1 MATGDFAHLHL
12 HTQYSFL
19 DGANHIEPLMQ
30 RASQFGMKHIA
41 VTDHGHMC
49 GTLEFYSTAKKYGIT
64 PIIGMEAY
72 VAPGSR
78 TDRTPEKNR
87 YANHLILLATNDT
100 GYRNLCKISTKA
112 FMEGFYRWPR
122 VDKELL
128 SQNSEGIVALSA
140 CMKGEVAYKI
150 LQNQFD
156 EARQAAVDYD
166 RIFGRG
172 NFFLEIQENGIPEQR
187 IVNDNLMQFSKD
199 LGIPLCATGDCHYLE
214 KDQARAHTALMA
226 IGYSKT
232 LAEMNAGD
240 NCGGKE
246 LWFKD
251 GETIAR
257 NFHYAPEAVANSLE
271 IASRCKFDFNL
282 KGYHPPTFACPD
294 GLTAEEFFVARA
306 KEGLDARL
314 KRFAALGRNLTDAQV
329 ETYRSRLEYEN
340 RVINE
345 MGFAGYF
352 LIVSD
357 FTKYAKAKGIPVG
370 PGRGSAAGSLAAY
383 ALEITDV
390 DPIPYDLLFE
400 RFLNPQRKSMP
411 DIDMDFC
418 EERRGEVITYVSEKY
433 GGRDRVAQI
442 ITYGKLKAK
451 AVVRDVGRVLGV
463 PLHEVNQIA
472 GLIPNRIPEKENPLD
487 VRLEDALR
495 VEPRLKE
502 KIAQRP
508 EFGDL
513 MDLARTLE
521 GLYRQASKHAAGV
534 VIADRDLTD
543 YLPLYLVKG
552 EDVVTQFDMKGVEK
566 IGLIKFDF
574 LGLKTLTLIHY
585 AERAIRRNG
594 KKDFSIYDIP
604 MDDPK
609 TFDVISSGD
618 NVGIFQIESEG
629 MKDAVMQ
636 LKPRSISEISDVL
649 ALYRPGPMENI
660 PLFADRK
667 FGRARM
673 NYLFPQLETI
683 LGPTQGI
690 IVYQE
695 QIMQICQVICGMD
708 LGQADLLRRAIGKKD
723 QKAVAEQCDLFTKL
737 AAERGFDKTKARE
750 LADLIAKFANYGFN
764 KSHSVAYAFVTYQTA
779 YLKANFPV
787 EFMAALLTI
796 EARGADGQNKT
807 LKNINQCAKMGLEVL
822 PPDVNESDLEFT
834 GRGQTIRFGLQ
845 GLRGVGTQAV
855 EAIIEA
861 RNKEGK
867 FRNLYDFTMKVDI
880 RKTNRKVLEA
890 LAQCGAMDSFKRP
903 RRQLF
908 ESLEQAIS
916 ASEADRRDKE
926 VGQGGL
932 FGGSSSVGVKEN
944 YADVPEWPR
953 REMLQREREVLG
965 VYLTGHP
972 LKEKEV
978 VAKFSAYRTHTI
990 AEALLT
996 GDRTKVRLL
1005 ALCTD
1010 ISERRN
1016 KRGEL
1021 FCNARFED
1029 PTGVLSVFIGAET
1042 WTRIQPNLYGAAVPT
1057 AIVDAPMPS
1066 ATESGADDE
1075 NGEGEITGT
1084 GKPPSADRGPL
1095 RVTEPFLLVGEVMK
1109 QEEEAPSEGPDGE
1122 EGGGAAAPA
1131 NGKFKSRGVEVRA
1144 TDVLDF
1150 DQFIERFGE
1159 KVIFTTAIDSWRK
1172 DRAEKLVNDLRR
1184 QRGDANVTIEIT
1196 LKDGRVAEALLPA
1209 DVSVPTSVKFLDY
1222 MRAQYPEFRLN
1233 VVIPDRATIQPE
1245 TSKFAGFRR

>member
-19 DGANHIEPLMQ
+19 DGANHIEPLME
-30 RASQFGMKHIA
+30 RASRFGMKHIA

-49 GTLEFYSTAKKYGIT
+49 GALDFYSAAKKHGIN

-78 TDRTPEKNR
+78 LDQTPEKNK
-87 YANHLILLATNDT
+87 YANHLILLASNET
-100 GYRNLCKISTKA
+100 GYRNLCRISTNA

-128 SQNSEGIVALSA
+128 ARHSEGIIALSA
-140 CMKGEVAYKI
+140 CLKGEVSYKI
-150 LQNQFD
+150 QQKQFD
-156 EARQAAVDYD
+156 EARQAALDYD

-172 NFFLEIQENGIPEQR
+172 NFFLEIQENGLAEQK
-187 IVNDNLMQFSKD
+187 IVNDDLMQFSRD

-214 KDQARAHTALMA
+214 KDQSRAHKALMA
-226 IGYSKT
+226 IGFGKT
-232 LAEMNAGD
+232 LAEMTERDDG
-240 NCGGKE
+240 CGCTE

-251 GETIAR
+251 GDTIAQQ
-257 NFHYAPEAVANSLE
+257 FSYAPEAVANSLE
-271 IASRCKFDFNL
+271 IASRCNFEFKL
-282 KGYHPPTFACPD
+282 KGYHPPTFSCPD
-294 GLTAEEFFVARA
+294 NLTAEEYFEARA
-306 KEGLDARL
+306 REGLDVRL
-314 KRFAALGRNLTDAQV
+314 KKMVALGRNLTDAQV
-329 ETYRSRLEYEN
+329 EHYRSRLNYETG
-340 RVINE
+340 VIKD
-345 MGFAGYF
+345 MGFAAYF

-357 FTKYAKAKGIPVG
+357 FTKYAKSKGIPVG

-418 EERRGEVITYVSEKY
+418 EERRGEVISYVSDKY

-451 AVVRDVGRVLGV
+451 AVVRDVGRVLNV
-463 PLHEVNQIA
+463 PLFEVNQIA

-487 VRLEDALR
+487 VKLEDALKA
-495 VEPRLKE
+495 EPRLKE
-502 KIAQRP
+502 KIAQKP
-508 EFGDL
+508 EYGDL
-513 MDLARTLE
+513 MQLARTLE

-585 AERAIRRNG
+585 AERAIRRNHQP
-594 KKDFSIYDIP
+594 DFSIYDIP
-604 MDDPK
+604 LDDRK
-609 TFDVISSGD
+609 TFDLISSGD

-636 LKPRSISEISDVL
+636 IQPHSIAEISDLL

-660 PLFADRK
+660 PMFADRK
-667 FGRARM
+667 FGRAKLS
-673 NYLFPQLETI
+673 YLFRELEPI

-723 QKAVAEQCDLFTKL
+723 QKAVAEQCELFTKL
-737 AAERGFDKTKARE
+737 AVERGFDKAKSRE

-779 YLKANFPV
+779 YLKANYPV

-807 LKNINQCAKMGLEVL
+807 LKNINQCQRMGIEVL

-834 GRGQTIRFGLQ
+834 GRETTIRFGLE
-845 GLRGVGTQAV
+845 GLRGVGTQAAQAV
-855 EAIIEA
+855 IDA
-861 RNKEGK
+861 RKAEGR
-867 FRNLYDFTMKVDI
+867 FRNLYDLTAKIDS
-880 RKTNRKVLEA
+880 RKLNRKVMEA
-890 LAQCGAMDSFKRP
+890 LVQCGAMDSFGRP

-908 ESLEQAIS
+908 ESLEQAIA

-932 FGGSSSVGVKEN
+932 FGGGSSVGLKES
-944 YADVPEWPR
+944 YAEVPEWPN
-953 REMLQREREVLG
+953 REKLQREREVLG

-972 LKEKEV
+972 LREV
-978 VAKFSAYRTHTI
+978 EAKFAPYRTHTI
-990 AEALLT
+990 AEALQVS
-996 GDRTKVRLL
+996 DRTKVRLL

-1010 ISERRN
+1010 VSERRN

-1021 FCNARFED
+1021 FANARFED
-1029 PTGVLSVFIGAET
+1029 PTGVLSVFVGAET
-1042 WTRIQPNLYGAAVPT
+1042 WARIQKNLYGQAPDAVPEPV
-1057 AIVDAPMPS
+1057 AASQPAV
-1066 ATESGADDE
+1066 DDE
-1075 NGEGEITGT
+1075 PAGGGT
-1084 GKPPSADRGPL
+1084 SSRPGVDRGPL
-1095 RVTEPFLLVGEVMK
+1095 RVTEPFLLVGEVMR
-1109 QEEEAPSEGPDGE
+1109 QEEEIPQEGEGE
-1122 EGGGAAAPA
+1122 DGGGGGGRARQRA
-1131 NGKFKSRGVEVRA
+1131 VEVRA

-1150 DQFIERFGE
+1150 DHFIERYGE
-1159 KVIFTTAIDSWRK
+1159 KVVLSTAADQWRK
-1172 DRAEKLVNDLRR
+1172 DRGERLVNDLRR
-1184 QRGDANVTIEIT
+1184 HRGDASVMIEIA

-1209 DVSVPTSVKFLDY
+1209 DISVPTSARFLEHL
-1222 MRAQYPEFRLN
+1222 RTHYPEFRLN
-1233 VVIPDRATIQPE
+1233 VVIPDRATL
-1245 TSKFAGFRR
+1245 T